1 MYRSQ
6 SVVQKKKTTV
16 LDFSETKEHCSK
28 DFICIKKREIFLMKQ
43 VMLLLLW
50 MICKGLTFALG
61 KKRARRNYFTVCNLN
76 VEMYIFKY
84 DMRKVFKFL
93 VIVY

>member
-1 MYRSQ
+1 
-6 SVVQKKKTTV
+6 
-16 LDFSETKEHCSK
+16 
-28 DFICIKKREIFLMKQ
+28 
-43 VMLLLLW
+43 MLLLLW

>member
-1 MYRSQ
+1 M
-6 SVVQKKKTTV
+6 
-16 LDFSETKEHCSK
+16 KE
-28 DFICIKKREIFLMKQ
+28 

-50 MICKGLTFALG
+50 MICKGLIIALG
-61 KKRARRNYFTVCNLN
+61 KKRPRRNYFTVCNLN

-84 DMRKVFKFL
+84 DTRKVFKFL